1 MPFAQS
7 INVWET
13 NHVTR
18 GVRNHNP
25 GNIRH
30 GDKWLGLHD
39 TQTDPSFCQFVS
51 PEYGIRAIIKII
63 RNYER
68 KYGLNSIRQIISRW
82 APPNEND
89 TENYIAYMSRAVGIP
104 CNAVIDVD
112 NPVIMTRLVRAII
125 QMENGQQPYADTII
139 KRAFALL

>member
-1 MPFAQS
+1 MS
-7 INVWET
+7 
-13 NHVTR
+13 R
-18 GVRNHNP
+18 GIGNNNP

-30 GDKWLGLHD
+30 GDQWQGLCSR
-39 TQTDPSFCQFVS
+39 QTDKSFCQFIA

-89 TENYIAYMSRAVGIP
+89 TESYIAYVSQSVGLASS
-104 CNAVIDVD
+104 AVIDVD
-112 NPVIMTRLVRAII
+112 NTATMCRLVKAII
-125 QMENGQQPYADTII
+125 QMENGKQPYSDDLFT
-139 KRAFALL
+139 RAFALL